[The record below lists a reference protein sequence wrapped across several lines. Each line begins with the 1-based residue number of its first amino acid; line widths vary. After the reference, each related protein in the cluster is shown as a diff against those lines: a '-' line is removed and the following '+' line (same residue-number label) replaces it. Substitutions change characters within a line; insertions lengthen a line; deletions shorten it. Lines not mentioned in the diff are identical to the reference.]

1 MSQKFDEMIVFGDC
15 VACQCRIIRL
25 TSIERHLMTDPFVG
39 LCLRTKKNPKCYR
52 RDKVGGRV
60 DDGGFDGGPAMLKS
74 LVEAPEHQHVEGD
87 EKEDEDAAA
96 DEFELEQESE
106 MR

>member
-1 MSQKFDEMIVFGDC
+1 MVC
-15 VACQCRIIRL
+15 V
-25 TSIERHLMTDPFVG
+25 SER
-39 LCLRTKKNPKCYR
+39 KKNPNSYR

-74 LVEAPEHQHVEGD
+74 LVEAPEHQHVEDD

-106 MR
+106 MRLA